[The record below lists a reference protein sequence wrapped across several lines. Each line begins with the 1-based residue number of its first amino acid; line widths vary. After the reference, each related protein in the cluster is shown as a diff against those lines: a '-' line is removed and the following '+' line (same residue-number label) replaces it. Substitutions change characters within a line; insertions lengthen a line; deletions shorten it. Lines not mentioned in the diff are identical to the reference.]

1 MTERGTSVVTSL
13 IDPTLLLPTL
23 IAAMAYTLTPGPAF
37 LALLGI
43 GATQGR
49 RAGVGFLAG
58 HLAGDVVWASLAL
71 VAIIG
76 AQSLGTVMFDLLGL
90 GCGLYLLWLGWKA
103 ASVRRE
109 DDSLASVGARR
120 PLLRGLAFGL
130 MNPKGYPVAVATFTS
145 LLASRSEDLSWERM
159 PLLLL
164 AAFAGFILADGVLAY
179 VVGAG
184 LVRRFYRRH
193 QLWVTRASGL
203 LFIGFG
209 LNALWHSSHSLWAS
223 WRRS

>member
-1 MTERGTSVVTSL
+1 MTTAI
-13 IDPTLLLPTL
+13 IDPTLLLPAL
-23 IAAMAYTLTPGPAF
+23 LAAAAYTLTPGPAF

-49 RAGVGFLAG
+49 RAGIGFLAG

-76 AQSLGTVMFDLLGL
+76 AQPLGTVMFDLLGL
-90 GCGLYLLWLGWKA
+90 ACGLYLCWLGWKA
-103 ASVRRE
+103 ARTRR
-109 DDSLASVGARR
+109 DADPLAAVGARR

-145 LLASRSEDLSWERM
+145 LLASRSQDLSWERM

-164 AAFAGFILADGVLAY
+164 AAFAGFILADAVLAY

-184 LVRRFYRRH
+184 LVRRVYRRH
-193 QLWVTRASGL
+193 QLLVTRASGL

-209 LNALWHSSHSLWAS
+209 LNALWHSTHGLWAAL
-223 WRRS
+223 RRT

>member
-1 MTERGTSVVTSL
+1 MTSPV
-13 IDPTLLLPTL
+13 IDATLLLPTL
-23 IAAMAYTLTPGPAF
+23 LAAAAYTLTPGPAF

-49 RAGVGFLAG
+49 RAGIGFLAG

-71 VAIIG
+71 IAIIG
-76 AQSLGTVMFDLLGL
+76 AQSLGTMVFDLLGL
-90 GCGLYLLWLGWKA
+90 ACGLYLCWLGWKA
-103 ASVRRE
+103 ASTRR
-109 DDSLASVGARR
+109 DADPQAALGARR
-120 PLLRGLAFGL
+120 PLVRGLTFGL

-145 LLASRSEDLSWERM
+145 LLASRSQDLSWERM

-164 AAFAGFILADGVLAY
+164 AAFAGFILADAVLAY

-209 LNALWHSSHSLWAS
+209 LNALWHSTHGLWSS
-223 WRRS
+223 WRRAA

>member
-1 MTERGTSVVTSL
+1 MVSSL
-13 IDPTLLLPTL
+13 IEPTLLVPALL
-23 IAAMAYTLTPGPAF
+23 AAAAYTLTPGPAF

-49 RAGVGFLAG
+49 RAGIGFLAG

-71 VAIIG
+71 IAIIG

-90 GCGLYLLWLGWKA
+90 ACGLYLCWLGWTA
-103 ASVRRE
+103 ATARR
-109 DDSLASVGARR
+109 DADPLAAVGARR

-145 LLASRSEDLSWERM
+145 LLASRSQELSWERM
-159 PLLLL
+159 PALLL
-164 AAFAGFILADGVLAY
+164 AAFAGFILADLVLAY
-179 VVGAG
+179 IVGAG

-209 LNALWHSSHSLWAS
+209 LNALWHSAHGLWGSL
-223 WRRS
+223 RRV

>member
-1 MTERGTSVVTSL
+1 LIVTSSL
-13 IDPTLLLPTL
+13 IDPTLLLPAL
-23 IAAMAYTLTPGPAF
+23 LAAAAYTLTPGPAF

-49 RAGVGFLAG
+49 RAGIGFPAG

-76 AQSLGTVMFDLLGL
+76 AQSLGTMMFDLLGL
-90 GCGLYLLWLGWKA
+90 ACGLYLCWLGWKA

-109 DDSLASVGARR
+109 DDPLAGVGARR

-130 MNPKGYPVAVATFTS
+130 MNPKGYPVALATFTS
-145 LLASRSEDLSWERM
+145 LLASRSQDLSWERM
-159 PLLLL
+159 PLLLLLL

-193 QLWVTRASGL
+193 QLWVTRASGV

-209 LNALWHSSHSLWAS
+209 LNALWHSTHSLWATL
-223 WRRS
+223 RRG

>member
-1 MTERGTSVVTSL
+1 MPASTF
-13 IDPTLLLPTL
+13 IDPSLLVPAFL
-23 IAAMAYTLTPGPAF
+23 AAAAYTLTPGPAF

-43 GATQGR
+43 GAVQGR

-109 DDSLASVGARR
+109 DHLLASVGARR

-164 AAFAGFILADGVLAY
+164 AAFAAFALAG
-179 VVGAG
+179 GIG
-184 LVRRFYRRH
+184 
-193 QLWVTRASGL
+193 RA
-203 LFIGFG
+203 
-209 LNALWHSSHSLWAS
+209 
-223 WRRS
+223 

>member
-1 MTERGTSVVTSL
+1 MTSL
-13 IDPTLLLPTL
+13 IDPTLLLPAL
-23 IAAMAYTLTPGPAF
+23 LAAMAYTLTPGPAF

-76 AQSLGTVMFDLLGL
+76 AQSLGTAMFDLLGL
-90 GCGLYLLWLGWKA
+90 VCGTYLCWLGWKA
-103 ASVRRE
+103 ASTRRGV
-109 DDSLASVGARR
+109 DPQSAVGARR
-120 PLLRGLAFGL
+120 PLFRGLAFGL
-130 MNPKGYPVAVATFTS
+130 MNPKGYPVALATFTS
-145 LLASRSEDLSWERM
+145 LLAGRSQDLSWERM
-159 PLLLL
+159 PPLLL
-164 AAFAGFILADGVLAY
+164 AAFAGFVLADGVLAY
-179 VVGAG
+179 MVGAG

-209 LNALWHSSHSLWAS
+209 LNALWHSAHGLWTS
-223 WRRS
+223 WRRG

>member
-1 MTERGTSVVTSL
+1 MSSYL
-13 IDPTLLLPTL
+13 IDPSLLLPTL
-23 IAAMAYTLTPGPAF
+23 LAAMAYTLTPGPAF

-49 RAGVGFLAG
+49 RAGIGFLAG
-58 HLAGDVVWASLAL
+58 HLAGDVVWAGLAL

-76 AQSLGTVMFDLLGL
+76 AQSLGTVTFDLLGL
-90 GCGLYLLWLGWKA
+90 ACGLYLCWLGWRA
-103 ASVRRE
+103 ASTRRGT
-109 DDSLASVGARR
+109 DLDSAVGTRR

-145 LLASRSEDLSWERM
+145 LLASRSQDLSWERM
-159 PLLLL
+159 PILLL
-164 AAFAGFILADGVLAY
+164 AAFAGFILADAVLAY
-179 VVGAG
+179 LVGAG

-193 QLWVTRASGL
+193 QLWVTRLSGL

-209 LNALWHSSHSLWAS
+209 LNALWHATHGLWTS
-223 WRRS
+223 WRRI

>member
-1 MTERGTSVVTSL
+1 MNATPL
-13 IDPTLLLPTL
+13 LDPTLLLPAFL
-23 IAAMAYTLTPGPAF
+23 AAAAYTLTPGPAF

-43 GATQGR
+43 GAVQGR

-58 HLAGDVVWASLAL
+58 HLAGDVTWAALAL

-76 AQSLGTVMFDLLGL
+76 AQSLGTAVFDALGL
-90 GCGLYLLWLGWKA
+90 ACGGYLCWLGWKA
-103 ASVRRE
+103 ASVRRGS
-109 DDSLASVGARR
+109 DALANLGANK

-145 LLASRSEDLSWERM
+145 LLAGRSQDLSWERM
-159 PLLLL
+159 PVLLL
-164 AAFAGFILADGVLAY
+164 AAFAGFIIADVVLAWLI
-179 VVGAG
+179 GAG

-209 LNALWHSSHSLWAS
+209 LNALWHSTLGLWGAFK
-223 WRRS
+223 RA

>member
-1 MTERGTSVVTSL
+1 MTNAMLVDT
-13 IDPTLLLPTL
+13 TLLVPVLL
-23 IAAMAYTLTPGPAF
+23 AAMAYTLTPGPAF

-49 RAGVGFLAG
+49 RAGFGFLVG

-71 VAIIG
+71 IAIIG
-76 AQSLGTVMFDLLGL
+76 AQSLGTAVFDALGL
-90 GCGLYLLWLGWKA
+90 ACGCYLCWLGWKA
-103 ASVRRE
+103 VSARR
-109 DDSLASVGARR
+109 DGDAQSAVGARR
-120 PLLRGLAFGL
+120 PLVRGLTFGL

-145 LLASRSEDLSWERM
+145 LLAGRSQDLSWQGM

-164 AAFAGFILADGVLAY
+164 TAFAGFVVADLALAY

-193 QLWVTRASGL
+193 QLWVTRASGV

-209 LNALWHSSHSLWAS
+209 LNALWHSTHGLWAS
-223 WRRS
+223 WRRA

>member
-1 MTERGTSVVTSL
+1 MPSTTLLDAS
-13 IDPTLLLPTL
+13 LLLPAL
-23 IAAMAYTLTPGPAF
+23 LAAAAYTLTPGPAF

-71 VAIIG
+71 TAIIG
-76 AQSLGTVMFDLLGL
+76 AQSLGTLVFDLLGL
-90 GCGLYLLWLGWKA
+90 ACGLYLCWLGWQA
-103 ASVRRE
+103 ASTRR
-109 DDSLASVGARR
+109 DADPVAAVGARR

-145 LLASRSEDLSWERM
+145 LLASRAQDLSWERM

-164 AAFAGFILADGVLAY
+164 AAFAGFILADAMLAY
-179 VVGAG
+179 LVGAG

-209 LNALWHSSHSLWAS
+209 LNALWHSTHGLWTS
-223 WRRS
+223 WRRA

>member
-1 MTERGTSVVTSL
+1 MSNPTF
-13 IDPTLLLPTL
+13 IDPTLLLPAL
-23 IAAMAYTLTPGPAF
+23 LAAAAYTLTPGPAF

-49 RAGVGFLAG
+49 RAGIGFLAG

-90 GCGLYLLWLGWKA
+90 ACGLYLCWLGWKA
-103 ASVRRE
+103 ASTRR
-109 DDSLASVGARR
+109 DADPQAAIGAQR
-120 PLLRGLAFGL
+120 PLLRGLTFGL

-145 LLASRSEDLSWERM
+145 LLASRSQDLTWERM

-164 AAFAGFILADGVLAY
+164 AAFAGFILADALLAY
-179 VVGAG
+179 LVGAG

-209 LNALWHSSHSLWAS
+209 LNALWHSAHGLSAS
-223 WRRS
+223 WRRT

>member
-1 MTERGTSVVTSL
+1 MSASLVV
-13 IDPTLLLPTL
+13 DPTLLLPAFL
-23 IAAMAYTLTPGPAF
+23 AAATYTLTPGPAF

-43 GATQGR
+43 GAVQGR
-49 RAGVGFLAG
+49 RAGAGFLVG

-76 AQSLGTVMFDLLGL
+76 AQSLGTAVFDLLGL
-90 GCGLYLLWLGWKA
+90 GCGAYLLWLGWKA
-103 ASVRRE
+103 ASSRPGS
-109 DDSLASVGARR
+109 DALAALGATR
-120 PLLRGLAFGL
+120 PLLRGLTFGL

-145 LLASRSEDLSWERM
+145 LLAGRSQDLSWERM

-164 AAFAGFILADGVLAY
+164 AAFIGFVLADVILAY
-179 VVGAG
+179 VIGAG

-209 LNALWHSSHSLWAS
+209 LNALWHSAHGLWGV
-223 WRRS
+223 WRRA

>member
-1 MTERGTSVVTSL
+1 M
-13 IDPTLLLPTL
+13 
-23 IAAMAYTLTPGPAF
+23 
-37 LALLGI
+37 LGI

-49 RAGVGFLAG
+49 RAGIGFLAG

-76 AQSLGTVMFDLLGL
+76 AQSLGTVNFDLLGL
-90 GCGLYLLWLGWKA
+90 ACGLYLCWLGWKA

-109 DDSLASVGARR
+109 DDPLANVGARR

-145 LLASRSEDLSWERM
+145 LLASRSQDLSWERM

-164 AAFAGFILADGVLAY
+164 AAFVGFILADGVLAY

-209 LNALWHSSHSLWAS
+209 LNALWHSTHGLWSS
-223 WRRS
+223 WRRT

>member
-1 MTERGTSVVTSL
+1 VSSTL
-13 IDPTLLLPTL
+13 IDPTLLLPAL
-23 IAAMAYTLTPGPAF
+23 LAAAAYTLTPGPAF

-49 RAGVGFLAG
+49 RAGIGFLAG

-76 AQSLGTVMFDLLGL
+76 AQSLGTGMFDLLGL
-90 GCGLYLLWLGWKA
+90 ACGLYLCWLGWKA
-103 ASVRRE
+103 ASVRR
-109 DDSLASVGARR
+109 DADPQVTIAARR

-145 LLASRSEDLSWERM
+145 LLAGRSQDLSWERM

-164 AAFAGFILADGVLAY
+164 AAFAGFVLADGVLAY

-193 QLWVTRASGL
+193 ELWLTRASGL

-209 LNALWHSSHSLWAS
+209 LNALWHSGHSLWAS
-223 WRRS
+223 LRRAA

>member
-1 MTERGTSVVTSL
+1 MPTSVL

-23 IAAMAYTLTPGPAF
+23 FAAIAYTLTPGPAF

-49 RAGVGFLAG
+49 RAGIGFLAG

-71 VAIIG
+71 IAIIG
-76 AQSLGTVMFDLLGL
+76 AQSLGTAVFDLLGL
-90 GCGLYLLWLGWKA
+90 GCGLYLCWLGWKA
-103 ASVRRE
+103 ASTRR
-109 DDSLASVGARR
+109 DVDAQAASGARR
-120 PLLRGLAFGL
+120 PLLRGLTFGL

-145 LLASRSEDLSWERM
+145 LLASRSQDLSWERM

-164 AAFAGFILADGVLAY
+164 AAFAGFVLADGVLAY
-179 VVGAG
+179 LVGAG

-209 LNALWHSSHSLWAS
+209 LNALWHSTHSLWSS

>member
-1 MTERGTSVVTSL
+1 MAASTL
-13 IDPTLLLPTL
+13 IDTTLLLPAL
-23 IAAMAYTLTPGPAF
+23 LAAAAYTLTPGPAF

-76 AQSLGTVMFDLLGL
+76 AQSLGTTVFDLLGL
-90 GCGLYLLWLGWKA
+90 ACGLYLCWLGWKA
-103 ASVRRE
+103 ASTRR
-109 DDSLASVGARR
+109 DTDPLAAVGARR
-120 PLLRGLAFGL
+120 PLLRGLTFGL

-145 LLASRSEDLSWERM
+145 LLAGRSQDLSWERM

-164 AAFAGFILADGVLAY
+164 AAFAGFVLADSVLAY
-179 VVGAG
+179 LVGAG

-209 LNALWHSSHSLWAS
+209 VNALWHSTHSLWTS

>member
-1 MTERGTSVVTSL
+1 MVTPL
-13 IDPTLLLPTL
+13 IDPTLLLPAL
-23 IAAMAYTLTPGPAF
+23 AAAAAYTLTPGPAF

-76 AQSLGTVMFDLLGL
+76 AQSLGTAMFDLLGL
-90 GCGLYLLWLGWKA
+90 ACGLYLCWLGWKA
-103 ASVRRE
+103 ASVRRGA
-109 DDSLASVGARR
+109 DPQSGVAARR

-130 MNPKGYPVAVATFTS
+130 MNPKGYPVALATFTS
-145 LLASRSEDLSWERM
+145 LLAGRSADLSWERM
-159 PLLLL
+159 PPLLL
-164 AAFAGFILADGVLAY
+164 AAFVGFILADGVLAY
-179 VVGAG
+179 VVGAS

-209 LNALWHSSHSLWAS
+209 MNALWHSSHSLWTA
-223 WRRS
+223 WRRTP

>member
-1 MTERGTSVVTSL
+1 MASSL
-13 IDPTLLLPTL
+13 IEPTLLVPALL
-23 IAAMAYTLTPGPAF
+23 AAAAYTLTPGPAF

-49 RAGVGFLAG
+49 RAGIGFLAG

-71 VAIIG
+71 IAIIG

-90 GCGLYLLWLGWKA
+90 ACGLYLCWLGWTA
-103 ASVRRE
+103 ATARR
-109 DDSLASVGARR
+109 DADPLAAVGARR

-145 LLASRSEDLSWERM
+145 LLASRSQELSWERM
-159 PLLLL
+159 PALLL
-164 AAFAGFILADGVLAY
+164 AAFAGFILADLVLAY
-179 VVGAG
+179 IVGAG

-209 LNALWHSSHSLWAS
+209 LNALWHSAHGLWGSL
-223 WRRS
+223 RRA

>member
-1 MTERGTSVVTSL
+1 VSSTL
-13 IDPTLLLPTL
+13 IDSTLLLPAL
-23 IAAMAYTLTPGPAF
+23 LAAAAYTLTPGPAF

-49 RAGVGFLAG
+49 RAGIGFLAG

-90 GCGLYLLWLGWKA
+90 ACGLYLCWLGWKA
-103 ASVRRE
+103 ATVRR
-109 DDSLASVGARR
+109 DADPQLTIGARR

-145 LLASRSEDLSWERM
+145 LLAGRSQDLSWERM

-164 AAFAGFILADGVLAY
+164 AAFAGFVLADGVLAY

-184 LVRRFYRRH
+184 PVRRLYRRH

-209 LNALWHSSHSLWAS
+209 LNALWHSGPSLWTS
-223 WRRS
+223 FRRAA

>member
-1 MTERGTSVVTSL
+1 MTATPL
-13 IDPTLLLPTL
+13 LDPTLLLPAL
-23 IAAMAYTLTPGPAF
+23 LAAAAYTLTPGPAF

-43 GATQGR
+43 GAVQGR
-49 RAGVGFLAG
+49 RAGVGFLVG
-58 HLAGDVVWASLAL
+58 HLAGDVTWASLAL

-76 AQSLGTVMFDLLGL
+76 AQSLGTAVFDLLGL
-90 GCGLYLLWLGWKA
+90 ACGGYLCWLGWQA
-103 ASVRRE
+103 ASARRGS
-109 DDSLASVGARR
+109 DALANLGATR

-145 LLASRSEDLSWERM
+145 LLAGRSQDLSWERM
-159 PLLLL
+159 PVLLL
-164 AAFAGFILADGVLAY
+164 AAFAGFILADIVLAWLI
-179 VVGAG
+179 GAG

-209 LNALWHSSHSLWAS
+209 LNALWHSTLGLWSAF
-223 WRRS
+223 RRA

>member
-1 MTERGTSVVTSL
+1 MNTGTL

-23 IAAMAYTLTPGPAF
+23 VAAMAYTLTPGPAF
-37 LALLGI
+37 LAL
-43 GATQGR
+43 ARHR
-49 RAGVGFLAG
+49 RDAGTARIGFLAG

-76 AQSLGTVMFDLLGL
+76 AQSLGTVMFHLLGL

-109 DDSLASVGARR
+109 DDPMASVGARR

-164 AAFAGFILADGVLAY
+164 AAFAGFVLADGVLAY

-209 LNALWHSSHSLWAS
+209 
-223 WRRS
+223 

>member
-1 MTERGTSVVTSL
+1 MTSSTL
-13 IDPTLLLPTL
+13 IDPTLLLPAL
-23 IAAMAYTLTPGPAF
+23 LAAAAYTLTPGPAF

-49 RAGVGFLAG
+49 RAGIGFLAG

-71 VAIIG
+71 IAIIG
-76 AQSLGTVMFDLLGL
+76 AHSLGTMMFDLLGVT
-90 GCGLYLLWLGWKA
+90 CGLYLCWLGWKA
-103 ASVRRE
+103 AGTPR
-109 DDSLASVGARR
+109 DSDPQATIGARR

-145 LLASRSEDLSWERM
+145 LLASRSQDLSWERM

-164 AAFAGFILADGVLAY
+164 AAFAGFILADAVLAY
-179 VVGAG
+179 LVGAG

-203 LFIGFG
+203 IFIGFG
-209 LNALWHSSHSLWAS
+209 LNALWHSTHGLWTV

>member
-1 MTERGTSVVTSL
+1 MTSSL
-13 IDPTLLLPTL
+13 VDPTLLLPTL
-23 IAAMAYTLTPGPAF
+23 VAAIAYTLTPGPAF

-49 RAGVGFLAG
+49 RAGIGFLAG

-76 AQSLGTVMFDLLGL
+76 AQSLGTAMFDLLGL
-90 GCGLYLLWLGWKA
+90 ACGLYLCWLGWTA
-103 ASVRRE
+103 ASARP
-109 DDSLASVGARR
+109 DADPLAAVGARR

-145 LLASRSEDLSWERM
+145 LLASRSQELSWERM
-159 PLLLL
+159 PVLLM
-164 AAFAGFILADGVLAY
+164 AAFAGFILADLVLAY

-209 LNALWHSSHSLWAS
+209 LNALWHSAHGLWAS
-223 WRRS
+223 LRRA

>member
-1 MTERGTSVVTSL
+1 MTSAALV
-13 IDPTLLLPTL
+13 DPTLLLPAL
-23 IAAMAYTLTPGPAF
+23 LAAAAYTLTPGPAF

-49 RAGVGFLAG
+49 KAGIGFLAG

-71 VAIIG
+71 IAIIG
-76 AQSLGTVMFDLLGL
+76 AQSLGTVVFDLLGL
-90 GCGLYLLWLGWKA
+90 GCGLYLCWLGWKA
-103 ASVRRE
+103 ASTRR
-109 DDSLASVGARR
+109 DADPQAAIGARR
-120 PLLRGLAFGL
+120 PLLRGLTFGL

-145 LLASRSEDLSWERM
+145 LLASRSQDLSWERM

-164 AAFAGFILADGVLAY
+164 AAFAGFLLADAVLAY

-209 LNALWHSSHSLWAS
+209 LNALWHSTHGLWSS
-223 WRRS
+223 WRRI

>member
-1 MTERGTSVVTSL
+1 MASSL
-13 IDPTLLLPTL
+13 IEPTLLVPALL
-23 IAAMAYTLTPGPAF
+23 AAAAYTLTPGPAF

-49 RAGVGFLAG
+49 RAGIGFLAG

-71 VAIIG
+71 IAIIG

-90 GCGLYLLWLGWKA
+90 ACGLYLCWLGWTA
-103 ASVRRE
+103 ATARR
-109 DDSLASVGARR
+109 DADPLAAVGARR

-145 LLASRSEDLSWERM
+145 LLASRSQELSWERM
-159 PLLLL
+159 PALLL
-164 AAFAGFILADGVLAY
+164 AAFAGFILADLVLAY
-179 VVGAG
+179 IVGAG

-209 LNALWHSSHSLWAS
+209 LNALWHSAHGLWGSL
-223 WRRS
+223 RRV